1 MPQYA
6 RFRFTTPDRQ
16 AFLDRQKAKQEYIAK
31 ALAEAKNATVT
42 NNMFQVGYSSGIS
55 YAARILDNPS
65 INHVFLA
72 HIIASLGQE
81 EDSTDYTS
89 EEVIKKWND
98 SRALVDAGI
107 AEIAAHRD
115 EVALAQAEINR
126 LQGNIPGIYNGRFAQ
141 PTKAKQDAKR
151 AEIDAQIAA
160 NQARLARAIE
170 AAKIAPNVDP
180 DACIK
185 AVDFIND
192 CVNGVFSLAGTV
204 CGAFNL
210 VIPSGNQIISSFNSN
225 RELVTKYF
233 VQEKARQGK

>member
-6 RFRFTTPDRQ
+6 RFRFTTPDRE
-16 AFLDRQKAKQEYIAK
+16 AFRARQKAKQEYIAK

-42 NNMFQVGYSSGIS
+42 NNMFQIGYSTGIT
-55 YAARILDNPS
+55 YACRILDNPN

-98 SRALVDAGI
+98 SRALVAAAI

-126 LQGNIPGIYNGRFAQ
+126 LQGNIPGIYSGRWAV
-141 PTKAKQDAKR
+141 PKAKQEAKR

-185 AVDFIND
+185 AVDFISE
-192 CVNGVFSLAGTV
+192 CVNGVFGLAGTV

-233 VQEKARQGK
+233 VQEKALQGK